1 MKTEQ
6 YTFLIQTKV
15 FPEKHTDGKTYIKF
29 KAVSRIDR
37 EPGTRKD
44 SVQVARTCYC
54 EGQVWDIFLTQRQ
67 KLALFQKPWT
77 EFMAAEQNY
86 LAIGREVIVK
96 GETNEEKFGKK
107 GMHVTYAEIVRR
119 NAPKAT
125 EPIFS
130 SSGFVNE
137 SIEKEF

>member
-1 MKTEQ
+1 MET

-54 EGQVWDIFLTQRQ
+54 EGQVWDIFLTQRHKN
-67 KLALFQKPWT
+67 KLLELPLT
-77 EFMAAEQNY
+77 EFMNAEQNY
-86 LAIGREVIVK
+86 LGIGREIIVK

-119 NAPKAT
+119 NAPKPE
-125 EPIFS
+125 EPVFS
-130 SSGFVNE
+130 SRGFINQ
-137 SIEKEF
+137 SALQEF

>member
-1 MKTEQ
+1 MEK

-54 EGQVWDIFLTQRQ
+54 EGQVWDIFLTQRHKN
-67 KLALFQKPWT
+67 KLLELPLS

-86 LAIGREVIVK
+86 LGIGREIIVK
-96 GETNEEKFGKK
+96 GETNEAKFGRK
-107 GMHVTYAEIVRR
+107 GMHVTYAEIVNR
-119 NAPKAT
+119 NATTAQ

-130 SSGFVNE
+130 NRGFINE
-137 SIEKEF
+137 LAEQEF